1 MASSEQIVDEIRIH
15 SRKMVR
21 ELGFTGRGFA
31 GTDLSPSSVH
41 ALLEIEK
48 GDVAA
53 RDIGDALHMDK
64 SSVSRMLR
72 KLIDAGW
79 VSEDSGET
87 DNRVKRLSLT
97 SAGKS
102 QVGQINHFARQQVR
116 AAIERLTPEQ
126 RYIVSNGLRLYGE
139 ALGPDKNARRHF
151 HPVGRTGPGS
161 WRASRNYTRFFTPE
175 QRALDRHSSR
185 WSLAVW
191 PSSDIV
197 SDNPKNAIWTAIQDG
212 QIIGSIA
219 IDGEDMG
226 SGKAHL
232 RWFIVDDSARGSGV
246 GKQLLD
252 TALAFVDAQRFTET
266 HLWTFSGLE
275 AARHLYESR
284 SFSLAEERP
293 GSQWG
298 SKVLEQRFVRPAK
311 PEGR

>member
-1 MASSEQIVDEIRIH
+1 MVPSEPIVDEIRVH
-15 SRKMVR
+15 SRKLVR

-79 VSEDSGET
+79 VSEESGDA
-87 DNRVKRLSLT
+87 DNRVKHLSLT

-102 QVGQINHFARQQVR
+102 QVGRINHFARQQVQ

-126 RYIVSNGLRLYGE
+126 LHIVSNGLRLYGE
-139 ALGPDKNARRHF
+139 ALARTPTPATISIQSGYRPGIMARITELHALF
-151 HPVGRTGPGS
+151 YARTVGFGQAFES
-161 WRASRNYTRFFTPE
+161 VVASG
-175 QRALDRHSSR
+175 
-185 WSLAVW
+185 LAEFGYRLG
-191 PSSDIV
+191 
-197 SDNPKNAIWTAIQDG
+197 NPKNAIWTAIRDD

-226 SGKAHL
+226 PGKAHL

-246 GKQLLD
+246 GKLLLD
-252 TALAFVDAQRFTET
+252 TALAFVDAERFTET
-266 HLWTFSGLE
+266 HLWTFSGLA

-284 SFSLAEERP
+284 SFNLAEERP

-298 SKVLEQRFVRPAK
+298 SEVLEQRFVRPAK
-311 PEGR
+311 PDEG

>member
-1 MASSEQIVDEIRIH
+1 MASSELIVDEIRIH

-79 VSEDSGET
+79 VSEDPGET

-97 SAGKS
+97 SAGET

-116 AAIERLTPEQ
+116 TAIERLTPEQ
-126 RYIVSNGLRLYGE
+126 RHIVSNGLRLYGE
-139 ALGPDKNARRHF
+139 ALAQTHTPAAISIQTGYRPGIMARITELHALF
-151 HPVGRTGPGS
+151 YARTAGFGQAFES
-161 WRASRNYTRFFTPE
+161 VVA
-175 QRALDRHSSR
+175 AG
-185 WSLAVW
+185 LAEFGYRLG
-191 PSSDIV
+191 
-197 SDNPKNAIWTAIQDG
+197 NPKNAIWTAVRDG

-226 SGKAHL
+226 EGKAHL

-252 TALAFVDAQRFTET
+252 TALAFVDAPRFTET

>member
-1 MASSEQIVDEIRIH
+1 MASSEQIVDVIRVH

-48 GDVAA
+48 GNVAA

-72 KLIDAGW
+72 KLIDAGC

-116 AAIERLTPEQ
+116 TAIERLTPEQ
-126 RYIVSNGLRLYGE
+126 RHIVSNGLRLYGE
-139 ALGPDKNARRHF
+139 ALAQTQTPAAISIQSGYRPGIIARITELHALFYART
-151 HPVGRTGPGS
+151 VGFGQAFESVVAGG
-161 WRASRNYTRFFTPE
+161 
-175 QRALDRHSSR
+175 
-185 WSLAVW
+185 LAEFGYRLG
-191 PSSDIV
+191 
-197 SDNPKNAIWTAIQDG
+197 NPRNAIWTATQDG

-298 SKVLEQRFVRPAK
+298 SEVLEQRFVRRAK

>member
-1 MASSEQIVDEIRIH
+1 VASSEPIVDEIRIH

-53 RDIGDALHMDK
+53 RDIGNALHMDK

-79 VSEDSGET
+79 VAEDSGET

-97 SAGKS
+97 SAGKR

-116 AAIERLTPEQ
+116 TAIERLTPEQ
-126 RYIVSNGLRLYGE
+126 RHIVSNSLRLYGE
-139 ALGPDKNARRHF
+139 ALAQTHTPAAISIQTGYRPGIMARITELHALF
-151 HPVGRTGPGS
+151 YARTAGFGQAFES
-161 WRASRNYTRFFTPE
+161 VVA
-175 QRALDRHSSR
+175 AG
-185 WSLAVW
+185 LAEFGYRLG
-191 PSSDIV
+191 
-197 SDNPKNAIWTAIQDG
+197 NPKNAIWTAIQDG

-226 SGKAHL
+226 AGKAHL

>member
-1 MASSEQIVDEIRIH
+1 MASSDPIVDEIRIH

-41 ALLEIEK
+41 ALIEIEN

-53 RDIGDALHMDK
+53 RDIGDALHLDK
-64 SSVSRMLR
+64 SSVSRMVR

-79 VSEDSGET
+79 VTEDAVEA

-97 SAGKS
+97 STGKS
-102 QVGQINHFARQQVR
+102 QVDRINHFGREQVR
-116 AAIERLTPEQ
+116 AAIGRLTPEQ
-126 RYIVSNGLRLYGE
+126 RSIVSNGLRFYGE
-139 ALGPDKNARRHF
+139 ALAQTLTPAAISIQAGYKPGVMARITELHALF
-151 HPVGRTGPGS
+151 YARTAGFGQAFES
-161 WRASRNYTRFFTPE
+161 VVASGLSEFGYR
-175 QRALDRHSSR
+175 LG
-185 WSLAVW
+185 
-191 PSSDIV
+191 
-197 SDNPKNAIWTAIQDG
+197 NPKNAIWTAIRDG
-212 QIIGSIA
+212 HIIGSIA
-219 IDGEDMG
+219 IDGEDIG
-226 SGKAHL
+226 PGIAHL

-252 TALAFVDAQRFTET
+252 TALAFVDAQGFAET

-298 SKVLEQRFVRPAK
+298 SEVLEQRFVRSASTA
-311 PEGR
+311 

>member
-79 VSEDSGET
+79 VAEDPGET
-87 DNRVKRLSLT
+87 DNRVKSLSLT

-126 RYIVSNGLRLYGE
+126 RHIVSNGLRLYGE
-139 ALGPDKNARRHF
+139 ALGQTQTPAAISIQSGYRPGIMARITELHALF
-151 HPVGRTGPGS
+151 YARTAGFGQAFES
-161 WRASRNYTRFFTPE
+161 VVA
-175 QRALDRHSSR
+175 AG
-185 WSLAVW
+185 LAEFGYRLG
-191 PSSDIV
+191 
-197 SDNPKNAIWTAIQDG
+197 NPKNAIWTAVRDG

-226 SGKAHL
+226 AGKAHL

-252 TALAFVDAQRFTET
+252 TALAFVDAQSFTET
-266 HLWTFSGLE
+266 YLWTFSGLE

>member
-1 MASSEQIVDEIRIH
+1 MASSELIVEEIRIH

-79 VSEDSGET
+79 VAEDPGET
-87 DNRVKRLSLT
+87 DNRVKSLSLT

-126 RYIVSNGLRLYGE
+126 RHIVSNGLRLYGE
-139 ALGPDKNARRHF
+139 ALGQTQTPAAISIQSGYRPGIMARITELHALF
-151 HPVGRTGPGS
+151 YARTAGFGQAFES
-161 WRASRNYTRFFTPE
+161 VVA
-175 QRALDRHSSR
+175 AG
-185 WSLAVW
+185 LAEFGYRLG
-191 PSSDIV
+191 
-197 SDNPKNAIWTAIQDG
+197 NPKNAIWTAVRDG

-226 SGKAHL
+226 AGKAHL

-252 TALAFVDAQRFTET
+252 TALAFVDAQSFTET
-266 HLWTFSGLE
+266 YLWTFSGLE

>member
-1 MASSEQIVDEIRIH
+1 MASSELIVDEIRIH

-31 GTDLSPSSVH
+31 DTDLSPSSVH

-79 VSEDSGET
+79 VAEDPGET

-97 SAGKS
+97 SAGKR

-116 AAIERLTPEQ
+116 TAIERLTSEQ
-126 RYIVSNGLRLYGE
+126 RHIVSNGLRLYGE
-139 ALGPDKNARRHF
+139 ALAQTHTPAAISIQSGYRPGIMARITELHALF
-151 HPVGRTGPGS
+151 YARTAGFGQAFES
-161 WRASRNYTRFFTPE
+161 VVA
-175 QRALDRHSSR
+175 AG
-185 WSLAVW
+185 LAEFGYRLG
-191 PSSDIV
+191 
-197 SDNPKNAIWTAIQDG
+197 NPKNAIWTAIQDG

-226 SGKAHL
+226 AGKAHL

-284 SFSLAEERP
+284 NFSLAEERP

>member
-1 MASSEQIVDEIRIH
+1 MASSEPIVDEIRIH

-53 RDIGDALHMDK
+53 RDIGNALHMDK

-79 VSEDSGET
+79 VAEDSGET

-97 SAGKS
+97 SAGKR

-116 AAIERLTPEQ
+116 TAIERLTPEQ
-126 RYIVSNGLRLYGE
+126 RHIVSNSLRLYGE
-139 ALGPDKNARRHF
+139 ALAQTHTPAAISIQTGYRPGIMARITELHALF
-151 HPVGRTGPGS
+151 YARTAGFGQAFES
-161 WRASRNYTRFFTPE
+161 VVA
-175 QRALDRHSSR
+175 AG
-185 WSLAVW
+185 LAEFGYRLG
-191 PSSDIV
+191 
-197 SDNPKNAIWTAIQDG
+197 NPKNAIWTAIQDG

-226 SGKAHL
+226 AGKAHL

-311 PEGR
+311 PERG

>member
-1 MASSEQIVDEIRIH
+1 MASSELIVEEIRTH

-48 GDVAA
+48 GGVAA
-53 RDIGDALHMDK
+53 RDIGDALHMGK
-64 SSVSRMLR
+64 SSVSSMLR

-79 VSEDSGET
+79 VSEDSGEK
-87 DNRVKRLSLT
+87 DHRVKRLSLT
-97 SAGKS
+97 SAGET

-116 AAIERLTPEQ
+116 TAIERLTSEQ
-126 RYIVSNGLRLYGE
+126 RHIVSNGLRLYGE
-139 ALGPDKNARRHF
+139 ALAPTHTPAAISIQSGYRPGIMARITELHVLF
-151 HPVGRTGPGS
+151 YARTAGFGQAFES
-161 WRASRNYTRFFTPE
+161 VVAAGLAEFGYRFGN
-175 QRALDRHSSR
+175 S
-185 WSLAVW
+185 
-191 PSSDIV
+191 
-197 SDNPKNAIWTAIQDG
+197 NAIWTAIQDG

-226 SGKAHL
+226 AGKAHL

-298 SKVLEQRFVRPAK
+298 SKVLEQRFIRPAK

>member
-1 MASSEQIVDEIRIH
+1 MASSEQIVDAIRIH

-48 GDVAA
+48 GGVAA

-79 VSEDSGET
+79 VAEDPGET
-87 DNRVKRLSLT
+87 DNRVKSLSLT
-97 SAGKS
+97 SAGKR

-116 AAIERLTPEQ
+116 TAIERLTPEQ
-126 RYIVSNGLRLYGE
+126 RHIVSNGLRLYGE
-139 ALGPDKNARRHF
+139 ALAQTQTPAAISIQSGYRPGIMARITELHALF
-151 HPVGRTGPGS
+151 YARTAGFGQAFES
-161 WRASRNYTRFFTPE
+161 VVA
-175 QRALDRHSSR
+175 AG
-185 WSLAVW
+185 LAEFGYRLG
-191 PSSDIV
+191 D
-197 SDNPKNAIWTAIQDG
+197 PKNAIWTAVRDG

-226 SGKAHL
+226 AAKAHL
-232 RWFIVDDSARGSGV
+232 RWFIVDDSAQGSGV

-311 PEGR
+311 PERG

>member
-1 MASSEQIVDEIRIH
+1 MASSELIVDEIRIH

-79 VSEDSGET
+79 VAEDSGET

-97 SAGKS
+97 SAGKR

-116 AAIERLTPEQ
+116 TAIERLTSEQ
-126 RYIVSNGLRLYGE
+126 RHIVSNGLRLYGE
-139 ALGPDKNARRHF
+139 ALAQTHTPAAISIQSGYRPGIMARITELHALF
-151 HPVGRTGPGS
+151 YARTAGFGQAFES
-161 WRASRNYTRFFTPE
+161 VVA
-175 QRALDRHSSR
+175 AG
-185 WSLAVW
+185 LAEFGYRLG
-191 PSSDIV
+191 
-197 SDNPKNAIWTAIQDG
+197 NPKNAIWTAIQDG

-226 SGKAHL
+226 SRKAHL

-252 TALAFVDAQRFTET
+252 TALAFVDAQRCTET

-298 SKVLEQRFVRPAK
+298 GKVLEQRFVRPAK

>member
-1 MASSEQIVDEIRIH
+1 MASSELIVDEIRIH

-79 VSEDSGET
+79 VAEDSGET

-97 SAGKS
+97 SAGKR

-116 AAIERLTPEQ
+116 TAIERLTSEQ
-126 RYIVSNGLRLYGE
+126 RHIVSNGLRLYGE
-139 ALGPDKNARRHF
+139 ALAQTHTPAAISIQSGYRPGIMARITELHALF
-151 HPVGRTGPGS
+151 YARTAGFGQAFES
-161 WRASRNYTRFFTPE
+161 VVA
-175 QRALDRHSSR
+175 AG
-185 WSLAVW
+185 LAEFGYRLG
-191 PSSDIV
+191 
-197 SDNPKNAIWTAIQDG
+197 NPKNAIWTAVRDG

-226 SGKAHL
+226 EGKAHL

-275 AARHLYESR
+275 AARHVYESR

>member
-1 MASSEQIVDEIRIH
+1 MASSEPIVDEIRIH

-53 RDIGDALHMDK
+53 RDIGNALHMDK

-79 VSEDSGET
+79 VAEDSGET

-97 SAGKS
+97 SAGKR

-116 AAIERLTPEQ
+116 TAIERLTPEQ
-126 RYIVSNGLRLYGE
+126 RHIVSNSLRLYGE
-139 ALGPDKNARRHF
+139 ALAQTHTPAAISIQTGYRPGIMARITELHALF
-151 HPVGRTGPGS
+151 YARTAGFGQAFES
-161 WRASRNYTRFFTPE
+161 VVA
-175 QRALDRHSSR
+175 AG
-185 WSLAVW
+185 LAEFGYRLG
-191 PSSDIV
+191 
-197 SDNPKNAIWTAIQDG
+197 NPKNAIWTAIQDG

-226 SGKAHL
+226 AGKAHL